1 VKVLA
6 KGSSGVVHLARR
18 KRDGREY
25 AIKQVALRDYEP
37 SKREEVIAEARALT
51 KLNSPYVAYYHDCIV
66 EDDQLNIVMQY
77 LSNGTARDLLANT
90 YREGMPESLVWQF
103 FLQCLKGLQY
113 MHSRG
118 IIHRDITTENI
129 FLDAQF
135 NAQIGDLG
143 IAQRDTETAYKSR
156 DVLSGEPC
164 SESSDV
170 HALGVCLYEF
180 MMGKNPFQGKNEE
193 EVKKNVMHR
202 KYEKVGYDLPYSKK
216 LVSLVNG
223 LVRGLQPPD
232 GQALD
237 ANYLLEMYG

>member
-1 VKVLA
+1 
-6 KGSSGVVHLARR
+6 
-18 KRDGREY
+18 
-25 AIKQVALRDYEP
+25 
-37 SKREEVIAEARALT
+37 
-51 KLNSPYVAYYHDCIV
+51 
-66 EDDQLNIVMQY
+66 MQY
-77 LSNGTARDLLANT
+77 LSKGTARDLLANT
-90 YREGMPESLVWQF
+90 YREGMPEILVWKF

-129 FLDAQF
+129 FIDAQY

-237 ANYLLEMYG
+237 AKYLLEMYG